1 MALRLN
7 NLVFI
12 ITLIFSVSCFSQ
24 EDKTKAPKIHDYKND
39 SSYIDFYELHIKVAK
54 AQINLL
60 KNGGALLVRLKTNAN
75 TIVKLKTAGNID
87 LATQLERETYFKNKN
102 IVRAYL
108 KEFTFCPV
116 YFFYSDYSDSVK
128 HKNLNTI
135 FLDSNLTI
143 NPSIVCKANF
153 YLIAEQGAIYE
164 SSLGIVSESKANTA
178 IERGTPSKEVS
189 IVIKNRYFIQLHKP
203 FPYYQKGYSLNKRY
217 TDYVEKINISLE
229 KYYEK
234 NKGYTIPPELSQY
247 VY

>member
-1 MALRLN
+1 MAPRLN
-7 NLVFI
+7 NSIIIVILVFSI
-12 ITLIFSVSCFSQ
+12 SSFSQ
-24 EDKTKAPKIHDYKND
+24 EDNTKPRRIIDYKND
-39 SSYIDFYELHIKVAK
+39 SSYLNFSELHVKVAK

-60 KNGGALLVRLKTNAN
+60 KNGGALLVRLKTNKN
-75 TIVKLKTAGNID
+75 TIEKLKTAGNID
-87 LATQLERETYFKNKN
+87 LATQVQRETHLRNKN

-108 KEFTFCPV
+108 KEFKFCPV

-128 HKNLNTI
+128 HKNLSNI

-143 NPSIVCKANF
+143 NSSIICKAGF

-164 SSLGIVSESKANTA
+164 SSLGIVSESRANTA

-203 FPYYQKGYSLNKRY
+203 FPYYQRGYSLKKRY
-217 TDYVEKINISLE
+217 ADYVEKINVSLE

-234 NKGYTIPPELSQY
+234 NKGYTMSPELAQY